1 MESVQDVRLQGVRES
16 ADGVDTAVDRPA
28 WSPPGGSRVL
38 APGDRGQARV
48 VHRGILVGQV
58 LVRVIGLLLA
68 GVDPS
73 GPP

>member
-1 MESVQDVRLQGVRES
+1 MAHVLDSSTVRELRSSS
-16 ADGVDTAVDRPA
+16 APDTRSGTPHPALTVVRAVTTLLIV
-28 WSPPGGSRVL
+28 GMVL
-38 APGDRGQARV
+38 
-48 VHRGILVGQV
+48 GIVVGQV